1 MKIMASNSLKVLY
14 NKTVLVSKTTKM
26 WVEVYDTCDK
36 GVKFVIIQ
44 FYVLNTEAI
53 HQVELLDYS

>member
-1 MKIMASNSLKVLY
+1 MKITASNSWKVLY
-14 NKTVLVSKTTKM
+14 NGTVLVSKTTKI
-26 WVEVYDTCDK
+26 WVGMYDKCDK

-44 FYVLNTEAI
+44 FVLNTEAI